1 MISPLFLLPLS
12 APLCH
17 SNVTLCLY
25 QSNLASTSQCCS
37 LNQNNCAEA
46 CKVKWRLDHKWACKV
61 NNWVMII
68 YIQPGLNEDH
78 KDFQVLNYGLIQCK
92 IACVCFSLQ
101 RNLISNNLE
110 WGISS
115 CQPHIKSTA
124 VSTLSR
130 SRFLWLLMP
139 GSWLRYLVL
148 SCQVYEV
155 MLLQCSVQTHY
166 VSLSSVA
173 VSVVSPPSSAVSREQ
188 VNTGSTPRMTGCHST
203 HNS

>member
-1 MISPLFLLPLS
+1 MLQFR
-12 APLCH
+12 
-17 SNVTLCLY
+17 
-25 QSNLASTSQCCS
+25 

-46 CKVKWRLDHKWACKV
+46 CKVKWRLDHTWACKV

-68 YIQPGLNEDH
+68 HRYIHTFNQDWRNFQG
-78 KDFQVLNYGLIQCK
+78 KDFQVYGLIRCT

-101 RNLISNNLE
+101 RNLIWNNLE

-203 HNS
+203 QYSALQASHKTVLPVK